1 MSTYRFQPGQD
12 PSWGLLYMI
21 VKSSPV
27 CIVSTQVCCIH
38 VSMYPCIH
46 GMVDVCLVCGEIKT
60 QLPCPANTSDLWWC
74 MRTDTANI
82 SYRNLICNEGRR
94 GQILSLYH
102 STTGTTLTFVP
113 FCHTL
118 SYLNR
123 KVFYIF
129 FFLIH
134 PDALTIFQGWLP
146 NNYHCLICRPCL
158 HELCLEITEKISDC
172 LLCTLTND
180 ASINME
186 KICS

>member
-60 QLPCPANTSDLWWC
+60 QLPCPANASDLWWC

-113 FCHTL
+113 FCHTW
-118 SYLNR
+118 SYLYTY
-123 KVFYIF
+123 KAVFY
-129 FFLIH
+129 FLY
-134 PDALTIFQGWLP
+134 F
-146 NNYHCLICRPCL
+146 
-158 HELCLEITEKISDC
+158 
-172 LLCTLTND
+172 
-180 ASINME
+180 
-186 KICS
+186 